1 MPGLSPSLSAQQGE
15 SVPAIWSEVAYS
27 PSNFS
32 RTPVSSGSTFVRN
45 SSGGKP
51 PSLAFQSHLCP
62 IAHTALHLFRIRNAT
77 ERGRYHV
84 TVFERG
90 NELRALSGILAK
102 PVQQLGKSP
111 FGGVDAAAPLDC
123 VKTFAVR

>member
-1 MPGLSPSLSAQQGE
+1 M
-15 SVPAIWSEVAYS
+15 
-27 PSNFS
+27 
-32 RTPVSSGSTFVRN
+32 
-45 SSGGKP
+45 
-51 PSLAFQSHLCP
+51 SHG
-62 IAHTALHLFRIRNAT
+62 ADTALHLFRIRNAT

-123 VKTFAVR
+123 FKTFTVCYFGNLRGFAFRAVITPQIIFAKRLQILPDRND